1 MSLGVLIVGLGQIG
15 MGYDLGL
22 DPVRYVQT
30 HARAFSQH
38 PAFHLVG
45 AVDPDPQR
53 RDVFAQNYQ
62 SPAYADLETALGQH
76 QPGLV
81 VIATPTPAHKDT
93 LLKVLSLAHPQ
104 VILCEKPLA
113 YSSEEGRF
121 MVNACLDKG
130 VGLYVNYMRRSVP
143 GFIEVK
149 RLLDA
154 GEIRGPVKGVTWYSK
169 GFVHNGSH
177 FFNLMEYWLGPM
189 QSASVLK
196 KGRAWGADD
205 FEPDVHVV
213 FEKGEMV
220 FLAAWEEA
228 FSHYTVELLCPSG
241 RLRCEQGGD
250 VIQWQAV
257 EALDGH
263 QALSSQPQ
271 IIETD
276 MSRYQWHV
284 TDQLA
289 CSMAGKQPFLCSGEE
304 ALVTL
309 SSLGDFVRTGK

>member
-22 DPVRYVQT
+22 DPVRYVQS

-53 RDVFAQNYQ
+53 REVFAQTCH
-62 SPAYADLETALGQH
+62 SPAYADLETALGRH
-76 QPGLV
+76 QPGVV
-81 VIATPTPAHKDT
+81 VIATPTPTHKDT
-93 LLKVLSLAHPQ
+93 LLNVLSLARPQ

-113 YSSEEGRF
+113 YGTEEGRF

-130 VGLYVNYMRRSVP
+130 VALYVNYMRRSVP

-154 GEIRGPVKGVTWYSK
+154 GEIKGPVKGVTWYSK
-169 GFVHNGSH
+169 GLLHNGSH
-177 FFNLMEYWLGPM
+177 FFNLMEYWLGPV
-189 QSASVLK
+189 QTASVLK
-196 KGRAWGADD
+196 KGRTWGADD

-213 FEKGEMV
+213 FQKGEMV

-228 FSHYTVELLCPSG
+228 FSHYTVELLSPSG

-250 VIQWQAV
+250 VIHWQAA

-263 QALSSQPQ
+263 HALSSQPRV
-271 IIETD
+271 IDTG
-276 MSRYQWHV
+276 MARYQWHV

-289 CSMAGKQPFLCSGEE
+289 RSMAGMQPVLCSGEE
-304 ALVTL
+304 ALLTL
-309 SSLGDFVRTGK
+309 GSLNDLVQRGK